1 MRSDKLLVA
10 MINFLVPFILLYAFF
25 VLADYINSGFFS
37 LIYATI
43 LVVIAFLIYS
53 TKFSDLKL
61 SSLVSV
67 KLVSWIG
74 LVIAVTYLVIIL
86 LLLIDLMPEI
96 VV

>member
-10 MINFLVPFILLYAFF
+10 MINFLVPFILLYVLF
-25 VLADYINSGFFS
+25 VLADYVNSGFFS

-74 LVIAVTYLVIIL
+74 LLIAVTYLVVIL
-86 LLLIDLMPEI
+86 LLLIDLMPKI

>member
-25 VLADYINSGFFS
+25 VLADYVNSGFFS

-74 LVIAVTYLVIIL
+74 LLIAVTYLVVIL
-86 LLLIDLMPEI
+86 LLLIDLMPKI

>member
-25 VLADYINSGFFS
+25 VLVDYINSGFFS

-61 SSLVSV
+61 SSFVSV

-74 LVIAVTYLVIIL
+74 LLIAVTYLVIIL

-96 VV
+96 RV

>member
-1 MRSDKLLVA
+1 

-37 LIYATI
+37 LIYTTI

-61 SSLVSV
+61 SSLVSI

-74 LVIAVTYLVIIL
+74 LLIAVTYLVVIL

>member
-74 LVIAVTYLVIIL
+74 LVIAVAYLVIIL